1 MDHASPD
8 ERTVV
13 AVDPDGSAVAWSSVA
28 AGVSSPEEPFPD
40 GFRTERAE
48 PIDPSEADAFVV
60 MEPAALDRVRETNP
74 TLPVVAL
81 VDDPTQP
88 VAAHPLVDS
97 IATDPDGVETQVEWL
112 STRTDADPVRTSPS
126 SAPSRIERLGSGAT
140 RLATVR
146 DVDTAYRTTVAVADE
161 VFPEYDVVIGV
172 SEDGWIE
179 PVAVSADVA
188 LDECQRVRAGRGSA
202 GTVIERGEPI
212 VTPRRGDESN
222 GHHITVPVDDDTVL
236 QISTDD
242 PGGFADEDG
251 RLVELLAS
259 HLEETLDRIRTDDEL
274 RAERD
279 RLLAL
284 FENVPDPAVAYDDID
299 GEPRF
304 RRVNSAFEETFG
316 YDPESIVGESID
328 EYMVPDE
335 VESRSEAEE
344 LNAKLRRGE
353 NVRRE
358 VTRETADGE
367 RHFILHVIPIHLDA
381 ENVSGYA
388 IYTDVTA
395 RREREATLR
404 RQNERLE
411 QFSSIVSH
419 DLRNPL
425 SVAEGYVDL
434 ARETSD
440 LDHLERVD
448 EALTR
453 MDRLV
458 EDLLSLAREGEVVGD
473 IESVSLDSLA
483 REAWASVDTSDAR
496 LLVEDDV
503 ELDANPTRARELLE
517 NLFRNSVEHGRS
529 RDGDAV
535 SRDDENSAEFSN
547 HSTSS
552 RTKSDDSVEHG
563 STSSRAEPGDSVEHG
578 RSRDSDTVSR
588 DDEHSAEGSNHTT
601 AAESDAVLTVRVG
614 GTTLRDGDTEGFY
627 VEDDGHGLPEDADR
641 IFETG
646 FTTDEDGTGLGLAIV
661 ERIAEA
667 HGWTIRA
674 TTGEDGGAR
683 FEFGTG

>member
-1 MDHASPD
+1 VDRASSD

-13 AVDPDGSAVAWSSVA
+13 AVDADGSVVAWSSVVA
-28 AGVSSPEEPFPD
+28 DLSSGDTAPD
-40 GFRTERAE
+40 GFRTEHAR
-48 PIDPSEADAFVV
+48 PIDPSETDAFVV
-60 MEPAALDRVRETNP
+60 MEPAGLDRVRETNP
-74 TLPVVAL
+74 ALPVVAL
-81 VDDPTQP
+81 VDDPNQP
-88 VAAHPLVDS
+88 VASHPLVDA
-97 IATDPDGVETQVEWL
+97 IAIDPNAVEAQVEWL
-112 STRTDADPVRTSPS
+112 STRSDGDPVRMSPS
-126 SAPSRIERLGSGAT
+126 SAPSRIERLGSGTT

-146 DVDTAYRTTVAVADE
+146 DVETAYRTTVAVADE

-172 SEDGWIE
+172 LEDGWVE
-179 PVAVSADVA
+179 PVAVSADVD
-188 LDECQRVRAGRGSA
+188 LGECRRVRAGRGSA
-202 GTVIERGEPI
+202 GTVIDRGEPI
-212 VTPRRGDESN
+212 VTPRRGDES
-222 GHHITVPVDDDTVL
+222 GGQQITVPIGDNAVL
-236 QISTDD
+236 QVATDD
-242 PGGFADEDG
+242 SDGFADEDG

-259 HLEETLDRIRTDDEL
+259 HLEETLDRIRADEEL

-284 FENVPDPAVAYDDID
+284 FENVPDPAVAYDDVD
-299 GEPRF
+299 GAPRF

-316 YDPESIVGESID
+316 YDGESIVGESID
-328 EYMVPDE
+328 EYIVPDE
-335 VESRSEAEE
+335 DGARSEAED

-358 VTRETADGE
+358 VTRETVDGE

-404 RQNERLE
+404 RQNDRLE

-425 SVAEGYVDL
+425 SIAEGYLDL
-434 ARETSD
+434 ARETED
-440 LDHLERVD
+440 LNHLDRVD
-448 EALTR
+448 DALTR

-473 IESVSLDSLA
+473 TESVSLESLA
-483 REAWASVDTSDAR
+483 REAWVGVDTADAR
-496 LLVEDDV
+496 LVVEEDV

-517 NLFRNSVEHGRS
+517 NLFRNSVEHGSTGSRAKPDDSVEHGRS

-552 RTKSDDSVEHG
+552 RTSSGDSVEHG
-563 STSSRAEPGDSVEHG
+563 STGSRAEPGDSVERG
-578 RSRDSDTVSR
+578 STDT
-588 DDEHSAEGSNHTT
+588 
-601 AAESDAVLTVRVG
+601 ESDATLTVRVG
-614 GTTLRDGDTEGFY
+614 RVPLRDDDIEGFY
-627 VEDDGHGLPEDADR
+627 VEDDGRGLPDDADR

-646 FTTDEDGTGLGLAIV
+646 FTTDEDGTGLGLAIA

-667 HGWTIRA
+667 HGWTLRA
-674 TTGEDGGAR
+674 TTGNAGGAR